1 MRETLNNL
9 LVFHN
14 NLAVKG
20 ITMTPEE
27 FQRFFAQQGIE
38 LSAQQMQQFAQY
50 YEFLVAENEKM
61 NLTAITQEQ
70 EVYLKHYCLLCLLRI
85 CALNRC
91 ACVMWELVRV
101 FRLYH

>member
-50 YEFLVAENEKM
+50 YEF
-61 NLTAITQEQ
+61 
-70 EVYLKHYCLLCLLRI
+70 
-85 CALNRC
+85 
-91 ACVMWELVRV
+91 
-101 FRLYH
+101 